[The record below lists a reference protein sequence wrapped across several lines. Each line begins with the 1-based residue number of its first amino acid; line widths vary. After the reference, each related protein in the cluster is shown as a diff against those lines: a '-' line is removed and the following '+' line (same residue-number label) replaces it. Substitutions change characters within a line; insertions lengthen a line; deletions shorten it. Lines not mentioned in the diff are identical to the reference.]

1 VAKRLFYGQLSLAE
15 NIIRWSA
22 WQGCSDLG
30 ASDHLLKSRRAD
42 RIGYWAF
49 SGTELPFSYPLNA
62 TSRSKR
68 MQTTTQG
75 ESEYSPIFIGRG
87 ARSGKLTQAAA
98 KGG

>member
-1 VAKRLFYGQLSLAE
+1 
-15 NIIRWSA
+15 
-22 WQGCSDLG
+22 
-30 ASDHLLKSRRAD
+30 LLKLRRAD

-75 ESEYSPIFIGRG
+75 EGENPEIFIGSK